1 MKVAQLCP
9 TLCDPMDCSPW
20 NSPGQNTGVSSLCL
34 LQGILPTQG
43 SNPCLPHCRWI
54 LYQLS
59 HMGQFYKPTAVQY
72 CMADAVSWVPE
83 QTLLGLTN
91 KTKLMHV
98 FLEWNSVISRGLL
111 PSFAIHKVT
120 NLKGRF
126 LGRLS
131 PYSDVS
137 PSRDIID
144 ASSQKRKYVDK

>member
-1 MKVAQLCP
+1 MYCITVLFKVLPCKIKKV
-9 TLCDPMDCSPW
+9 LF
-20 NSPGQNTGVSSLCL
+20 LCL
-34 LQGILPTQG
+34 IVFI
-43 SNPCLPHCRWI
+43 CY
-54 LYQLS
+54 LYEKC
-59 HMGQFYKPTAVQY
+59 YKPIAVQY

-98 FLEWNSVISRGLL
+98 LLEWNSVISRGLL